1 MHIAVFERKLAS
13 LVKFLM
19 HKQVWKFQ
27 PVFSN
32 FAGMD

>member
-1 MHIAVFERKLAS
+1 MHIAVFERKFAS

-19 HKQVWKFQ
+19 HKQVWEFQ
-27 PVFSN
+27 SVSSN

>member
-1 MHIAVFERKLAS
+1 MHIAVFERKFAS

-19 HKQVWKFQ
+19 HKQFWEFQ
-27 PVFSN
+27 HIFSN